1 MICFLYHICNMQ
13 LDGLT
18 HNTNLM
24 GFRSFDY
31 STNRILHNLHAVSIC
46 IACWFMQC
54 AVSLQSTVNLA
65 PVLHDVKRGSNR
77 HTRTYIQNTIA
88 KVRLCLLSCQATHEC
103 VVSTIGRSRLHTHF
117 ARWCATHDHRQ
128 THWPLRLGHSPW
140 RPKKS
145 WRKRQRKRRPKLRLK
160 LMLM

>member
-1 MICFLYHICNMQ
+1 MMHPMICFLYHICNMQ

-65 PVLHDVKRGSNR
+65 PVLHDVKRGSNS
-77 HTRTYIQNTIA
+77 HTRTYNPNTIPN
-88 KVRLCLLSCQATHEC
+88 LPLSPLSFPDTHHPLSPPLQC
-103 VVSTIGRSRLHTHF
+103 STLPT
-117 ARWCATHDHRQ
+117 
-128 THWPLRLGHSPW
+128 P
-140 RPKKS
+140 
-145 WRKRQRKRRPKLRLK
+145 
-160 LMLM
+160 